1 MAYHGTQVVGTDGA
15 VIARSRN
22 LRGMRDYARVSR
34 VVSVDATKRNAHKDD
49 PVGNLTVTYANGAT
63 CRAEFC
69 SYNIMVDFVR
79 NRRSW
84 RGADI
89 TLHGGDMGY
98 LTSPGI
104 IAG

>member
-1 MAYHGTQVVGTDGA
+1 MTNVFLAGKLV
-15 VIARSRN
+15 ARSKN
-22 LRGMRDYARVSR
+22 LRGMRDYGRRSPVARVECR
-34 VVSVDATKRNAHKDD
+34 KRNAHPKD
-49 PVGNLTVTYANGAT
+49 PAGVIRVEYANGAT
-63 CRAEFC
+63 CTADFA

-89 TLHGGDMGY
+89 HYLDGNTGY

-104 IAG
+104 LAP